1 MGMFGLEM
9 ARPPASTKPMEVKL
23 AHQESELV
31 SLLKRIPLGPME
43 LQVLRERAVLLRDG
57 QLKSRGDALLPLMLA
72 SYLFES
78 LIANPQDKTP
88 LEAQVNNQVL
98 FLNQFCVICHSIN
111 PILTVLDMKCRPSV
125 CLCWLVRFTV
135 RFST

>member
-88 LEAQVNNQVL
+88 LEAQVNNQVH
-98 FLNQFCVICHSIN
+98 FFKPFFVGFSI
-111 PILTVLDMKCRPSV
+111 
-125 CLCWLVRFTV
+125 
-135 RFST
+135 

>member
-1 MGMFGLEM
+1 MYSNQAGDPAHTHLAFKMGMFGLEM

-31 SLLKRIPLGPME
+31 TLLKRIGLGPLE

-57 QLKSRGDALLPLMLA
+57 KLRSRGDALLPMMLA

-88 LEAQVNNQVL
+88 LEAQVKRFDDPL
-98 FLNQFCVICHSIN
+98 FCQMASSAQ
-111 PILTVLDMKCRPSV
+111 TVMRVGGKCRQN
-125 CLCWLVRFTV
+125 
-135 RFST
+135 

>member
-78 LIANPQDKTP
+78 LIATYMRKVVVGINK
-88 LEAQVNNQVL
+88 
-98 FLNQFCVICHSIN
+98 LNQTMH
-111 PILTVLDMKCRPSV
+111 
-125 CLCWLVRFTV
+125 
-135 RFST
+135 